1 MIKYELSVKA
11 GEYTEKLNGTKKAL
25 WQKVGEVHT
34 DKNGGQYVLIDAHIN
49 FAAFPRQEGSTRVM
63 VSCFEPREKSWSGSS
78 TTATPRPAQQQPA
91 QDNGPEEDCPF

>member
-11 GEYTEKLNGTKKAL
+11 GEYTEKLNGTKKAI

-34 DKNGGQYVLIDAHIN
+34 DKNGGQYALIDAHIN

-63 VSCFEPREKSWSGSS
+63 VSCFEPREKSWPGSS
-78 TTATPRPAQQQPA
+78 TTATPRPAQ
-91 QDNGPEEDCPF
+91 DNGPEEDSPF